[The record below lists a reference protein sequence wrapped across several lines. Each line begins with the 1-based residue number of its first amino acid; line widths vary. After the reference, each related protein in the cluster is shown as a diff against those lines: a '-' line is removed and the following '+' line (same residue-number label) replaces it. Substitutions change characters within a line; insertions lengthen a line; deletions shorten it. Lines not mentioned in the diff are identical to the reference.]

1 MQQVLTR
8 VAEWKEW
15 IDWCR
20 VTKRATTHTQGEQ
33 DDHNDNSDVS
43 MEAREDS
50 TRSGETTMGAITRE
64 RGRSAWCCAER
75 ERVCNGL
82 NETSEGGIV
91 RRSARTTRSL
101 LLRGQDWTRAMMD
114 WRHGVD
120 AWVGTLKELG
130 WVRPITWFTR
140 RIGVRLGV

>member
-1 MQQVLTR
+1 VQQALTR

-50 TRSGETTMGAITRE
+50 TGSGETTMGAITRE
-64 RGRSAWCCAER
+64 RGRSARGVAQ
-75 ERVCNGL
+75 
-82 NETSEGGIV
+82 SESV
-91 RRSARTTRSL
+91 
-101 LLRGQDWTRAMMD
+101 
-114 WRHGVD
+114 
-120 AWVGTLKELG
+120 
-130 WVRPITWFTR
+130 
-140 RIGVRLGV
+140 